1 MFCFHTL
8 KRRELLPRS
17 KQAQNAKAGLAE
29 RSVSGIRG
37 VVGQRG
43 VDGWKSVRGWAE
55 RRKCTKLP

>member
-1 MFCFHTL
+1 MS
-8 KRRELLPRS
+8 KR
-17 KQAQNAKAGLAE
+17 AQNAKAGLAE